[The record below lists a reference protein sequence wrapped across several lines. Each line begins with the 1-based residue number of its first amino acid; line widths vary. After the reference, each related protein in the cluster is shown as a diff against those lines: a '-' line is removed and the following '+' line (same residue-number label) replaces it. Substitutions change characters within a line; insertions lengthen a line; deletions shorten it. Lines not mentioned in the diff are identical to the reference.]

1 MSVLWWVRILGVVV
15 IASFALSGW
24 TLVRVARAEAT
35 QAANAQASNVA
46 QVSRCYRQLE
56 SNPDL
61 LRVLGLIETLA
72 TNSITTSKAVLKI
85 RDPKDPLN
93 EVSRQSI
100 ARLEPGVESVA
111 RFIEQT
117 EAAGP
122 SEQECAHLADSLNVD
137 PKEIR

>member
-24 TLVRVARAEAT
+24 TLVRVAQAEARDAAAT
-35 QAANAQASNVA
+35 QSQNTA

-56 SNPDL
+56 TVPDL

-72 TNSITTSKAVLKI
+72 TNSITTSKAAI
-85 RDPKDPLN
+85 ATRAPDDPLN

-100 ARLEPGVESVA
+100 ARISPGVSAVSK
-111 RFIEQT
+111 FIEQT
-117 EAAGP
+117 EDTTP
-122 SEQECAHLADSLNVD
+122 TEQECAHLADTLNVD
-137 PKEIR
+137 PKEIQ